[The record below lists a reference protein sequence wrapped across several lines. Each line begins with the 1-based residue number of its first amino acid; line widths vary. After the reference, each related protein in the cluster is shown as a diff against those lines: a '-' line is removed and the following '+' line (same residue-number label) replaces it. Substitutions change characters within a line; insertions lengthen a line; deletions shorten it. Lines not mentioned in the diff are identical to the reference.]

1 MLTKFSATQTVNIA
15 VVEESIPV
23 KHYLR
28 QPQRLVKAL
37 VDPSRTERLSAECF
51 RLKMRPLDFMS
62 LRVQPTVDMR
72 IWANTNGTVRLASV
86 DCEIR
91 GVEYINR
98 RFSLDLIGKLAPEKH
113 ENGITYLNGR
123 AELSVCVEVP
133 PPLNMTP
140 KAVLET
146 TGNGLLKSVLLTM
159 KQHLTHHFVDD
170 YRNWALQNQSQ
181 SESQTSV
188 FSANEQAIQT

>member
-15 VVEESIPV
+15 VPEVGISV

-62 LRVQPTVDMR
+62 LRLQPTVDMR
-72 IWANTNGTVRLASV
+72 IWANADGVVRLASV
-86 DCEIR
+86 GCEIR

-98 RFSLDLIGKLAPEKH
+98 RFSLDLIGKLAPEKE

-140 KAVLET
+140 KPMLET

-159 KQHLTHHFVDD
+159 KQRLTHHFVAD
-170 YRNWALQNQSQ
+170 YRQWALQNQTQ
-181 SESQTSV
+181 RDAEASV